1 MQKKKKSTVLQRG
14 IKKAQSTEEDHWM
27 ESITFSRRYK
37 YIYEM
42 KLTYSWL
49 MTFVVFSKSHKA
61 DSEGLKTGTNGWSKL
76 DSKTDKRH
84 VFNQRY

>member
-1 MQKKKKSTVLQRG
+1 
-14 IKKAQSTEEDHWM
+14 
-27 ESITFSRRYK
+27 
-37 YIYEM
+37 
-42 KLTYSWL
+42 